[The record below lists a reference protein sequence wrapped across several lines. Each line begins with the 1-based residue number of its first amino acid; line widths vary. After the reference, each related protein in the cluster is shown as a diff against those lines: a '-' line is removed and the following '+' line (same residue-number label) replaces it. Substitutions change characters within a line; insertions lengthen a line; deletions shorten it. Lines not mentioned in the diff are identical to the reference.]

1 MIRAEQTK
9 RNRQLTLVRSK
20 QNETK
25 KIVLLMMLLLVNVM
39 CECSHLGVNRCA
51 LRVSWSFKAF
61 FETCPYYDIVRTLQ
75 LGPWV

>member
-25 KIVLLMMLLLVNVM
+25 KNCFVDDAAVGQCNV
-39 CECSHLGVNRCA
+39 
-51 LRVSWSFKAF
+51 
-61 FETCPYYDIVRTLQ
+61 
-75 LGPWV
+75 